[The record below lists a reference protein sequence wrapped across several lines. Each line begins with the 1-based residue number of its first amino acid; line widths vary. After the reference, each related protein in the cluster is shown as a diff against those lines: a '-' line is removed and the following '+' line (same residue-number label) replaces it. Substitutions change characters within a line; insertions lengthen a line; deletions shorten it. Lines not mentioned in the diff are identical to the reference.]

1 MLIEKSERGEE
12 RKNEKQNI
20 KRIVNTKI
28 KLCN

>member
-1 MLIEKSERGEE
+1 MLIEKSERGDE